1 MLSKPAT
8 LRNLLGAITLLA
20 VAGWILS
27 RFHFPAIPT
36 APSLDNLRPFRHVE
50 KAAVSN
56 ITKVSILYGERNENY
71 EGAVESH
78 LRHAKRQGYPVHVL
92 RNDIARG
99 FWNKPTY
106 LLSILVQELSK
117 PVEERAQWIWWF
129 DADTIILNSRL
140 AVEMFLPPDD
150 GSYDHIH
157 FIGTKDASGLNTG
170 VFFLRVHEWSARM
183 LTKTTGFPLF
193 RPEIDLGRSADQQAM
208 AMLFNETDFRH
219 NVLFQ
224 PRIWY
229 NTYEFSHGYEGEK
242 GRLLVH
248 FPGLEQERWAHMEK
262 WLRIVA
268 DTPEEWEAD
277 LADTMYPAEIETFW
291 SELGSAREM
300 LRRADDFVNRHQQAQ
315 EAKVREEQDRQRE
328 RQKQDQKE
336 EGQGQA
342 GQPTAKAKPTPTSI
356 EPPPAELTNAIQLL
370 STVMET
376 ETDRL
381 DAVREARAAL
391 DGTLSR
397 LMPAQ

>member
-1 MLSKPAT
+1 
-8 LRNLLGAITLLA
+8 
-20 VAGWILS
+20 
-27 RFHFPAIPT
+27 
-36 APSLDNLRPFRHVE
+36 
-50 KAAVSN
+50 
-56 ITKVSILYGERNENY
+56 
-71 EGAVESH
+71 
-78 LRHAKRQGYPVHVL
+78 
-92 RNDIARG
+92 
-99 FWNKPTY
+99 
-106 LLSILVQELSK
+106 
-117 PVEERAQWIWWF
+117 
-129 DADTIILNSRL
+129 
-140 AVEMFLPPDD
+140 MFLPPDD

-157 FIGTKDASGLNTG
+157 FIGTKDGAGLNTG
-170 VFFLRVHEWSARM
+170 VFFLRVHEWSVRM
-183 LTKTTGFPLF
+183 LVKTTGFPLF

-208 AMLFNETDFRH
+208 AILFNETGFRE

-229 NTYEFSHGYEGEK
+229 NTYEFSGGYEGEK

-262 WLRIVA
+262 WLGIVA

-300 LRRADDFVNRHQQAQ
+300 LRRANDFVNRHQQAQ

-328 RQKQDQKE
+328 RQKQDPKQD
-336 EGQGQA
+336 GQGQA
-342 GQPTAKAKPTPTSI
+342 GQPTTTM
-356 EPPPAELTNAIQLL
+356 EPPPAELTNAIQLM

-391 DGTLSR
+391 ERTLFR
-397 LMPAQ
+397 LTPAQ